1 MKCPCHAAV
10 LSAPSPS
17 HPNSQTQQQLHKL
30 RTRLEQE
37 RKIFTR
43 LMSRLRRTFHAVEKS
58 DRRLNRVERQIAN
71 LEE

>member
-1 MKCPCHAAV
+1 MSMPRRRLIRPESTSPH
-10 LSAPSPS
+10 SA
-17 HPNSQTQQQLHKL
+17 NQQQLHKL

-58 DRRLNRVERQIAN
+58 ERHLNRVERQIAL

>member
-1 MKCPCHAAV
+1 MSMPRRR
-10 LSAPSPS
+10 LIRPE
-17 HPNSQTQQQLHKL
+17 PNSSTSENHQQLHKL

-58 DRRLNRVERQIAN
+58 ERRLNRVERQIAH

>member
-1 MKCPCHAAV
+1 MSMPRRR
-10 LSAPSPS
+10 LIRPEPISF
-17 HPNSQTQQQLHKL
+17 NSQNQQQLHKL

-37 RKIFTR
+37 RKVFTR

-58 DRRLNRVERQIAN
+58 DRRLNRVERQIAL

>member
-1 MKCPCHAAV
+1 MSMPRRRLIRPEPISSH
-10 LSAPSPS
+10 SA
-17 HPNSQTQQQLHKL
+17 NQQQLHKL

-37 RKIFTR
+37 RKVFTR

-58 DRRLNRVERQIAN
+58 EHRLNRVERQITC